1 MWLLP
6 WAHKLIS
13 YAKDC
18 CSVDDPTQLAK
29 RYSRVI
35 SPSGSKLTLNVVPM
49 AALEEQCFAALR
61 TDKMVWEKSYF
72 LSRA

>member
-1 MWLLP
+1 VWLLT

-29 RYSRVI
+29 WYSRVI
-35 SPSGSKLTLNVVPM
+35 TPSGSKLTLKVAPM
-49 AALEEQCFAALR
+49 AVLEEQCFAALR
-61 TDKMVWEKSYF
+61 TDKMLCEKRYF
-72 LSRA
+72 

>member
-1 MWLLP
+1 MWFLP
-6 WAHKLIS
+6 RAHNVIS

-35 SPSGSKLTLNVVPM
+35 LESGSQLTLNVVPR
-49 AALEEQCFAALR
+49 AALEEQRFTALG
-61 TDKMVWEKSYF
+61 Y
-72 LSRA
+72 